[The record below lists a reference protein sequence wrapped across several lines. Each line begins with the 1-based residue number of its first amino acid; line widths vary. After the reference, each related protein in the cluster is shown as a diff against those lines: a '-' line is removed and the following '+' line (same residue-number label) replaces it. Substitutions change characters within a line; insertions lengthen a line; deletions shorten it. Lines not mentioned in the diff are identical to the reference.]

1 MNKDAVTDTAE
12 HLKEQAETVN
22 NQAKEVKKMAE
33 GASIAMAEMR
43 LQMETLVE
51 VHKEEKAD
59 MRKHYGRIIMA
70 LILVICLIIG
80 SVIGAVIYIISNYD
94 IGVLNYAQDLY
105 IGNDGT
111 NTISDGIHYSF
122 GADSAAD

>member
-1 MNKDAVTDTAE
+1 MSKDAVTDTIE
-12 HLKEQAETVN
+12 QLKNQAETVN
-22 NQAKEVKKMAE
+22 NQAKEVKKMAD

-80 SVIGAVIYIISNYD
+80 SVIGAVVYVLSNYD
-94 IGVLNYAQDLY
+94 IDFGYVQDLY

-111 NTISDGIHYSF
+111 NTINDGIHYAD
-122 GADSAAD
+122 GAKNTAD

>member
-1 MNKDAVTDTAE
+1 MDKDFVTDTAE
-12 HLKEQAETVN
+12 HLEKQAET
-22 NQAKEVKKMAE
+22 VKKMAE
-33 GASIAMAEMR
+33 GTNIAMAEMR
-43 LQMETLVE
+43 LQMETLTA

-122 GADSAAD
+122 GTDSAAD

>member
-1 MNKDAVTDTAE
+1 MDKDAVTDTIE
-12 HLKEQAETVN
+12 QLKNQAETVN
-22 NQAKEVKKMAE
+22 NQAKEVKKMAD

-70 LILVICLIIG
+70 LILIICLIIG
-80 SVIGAVIYIISNYD
+80 SIVGGVIYVLSNYD
-94 IGVLNYAQDLY
+94 IGVVNYTQNAYSEVGGDN
-105 IGNDGT
+105 IIN
-111 NTISDGIHYSF
+111 DGIHY
-122 GADSAAD
+122 DSNSGSGND